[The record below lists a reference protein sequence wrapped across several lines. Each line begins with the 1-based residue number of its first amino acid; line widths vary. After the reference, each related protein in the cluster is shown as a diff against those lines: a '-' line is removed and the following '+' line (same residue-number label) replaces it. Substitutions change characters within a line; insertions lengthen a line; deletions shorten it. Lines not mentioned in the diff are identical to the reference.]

1 MEGIEVDRDLVE
13 FACTANRVTVD
24 HLQTEVAKL
33 QRCLDVANA
42 EITVLQQER
51 AVRKRLRS
59 SQADDHEIERRIWAD
74 QHADDAR
81 WVNEKTVEWCNKEA
95 QYKREIAALQSELKL
110 QRVSRKRWAGKLRE
124 IALHMEEK

>member
-42 EITVLQQER
+42 EIAVLQQER

-74 QHADDAR
+74 QHADDTR

-95 QYKREIAALQSELKL
+95 KYKREIAALQSELKL